1 MRLSVLIQKK
11 INLKMMVRD
20 ELNVNLD
27 SITTGTS
34 IEEIVFELI
43 EWAESQG
50 RLEQLVQAACESN
63 PGNQELQRIKT
74 NMKL

>member
-43 EWAESQG
+43 EWAESKG
-50 RLEQLVQAACESN
+50 RLNELAKAAREHN
-63 PGNQELQRIKT
+63 PGNQELQKICEEM
-74 NMKL
+74 NL